1 MQLKMPLEYYN
12 KTCTMI
18 IMNMNKS
25 PITFLQEMFK
35 YKRHVTTVN
44 GTEQVICNAELKA
57 ADVE

>member
-1 MQLKMPLEYYN
+1 
-12 KTCTMI
+12 MI

-44 GTEQVICNAELKA
+44 GTEQVTCNAELKA